1 MSDFNYTFSSGFLVL
16 RNFLRRKA
24 VCWSPSNLIFLYMTY
39 SVFHILTLTSLSGLL
54 SHFSTQNKTEVL
66 ICIESM
72 YVYIF
77 VYLITHCLFFF
88 FLWNA
93 LSSLVFWNIIIV
105 IWLSSLN
112 RHFLEVLLTL
122 SPIEFEVYA
131 LVYKQL
137 SYISGIVL
145 GLSAY

>member
-1 MSDFNYTFSSGFLVL
+1 MYIYLYT
-16 RNFLRRKA
+16 
-24 VCWSPSNLIFLYMTY
+24 
-39 SVFHILTLTSLSGLL
+39 LL
-54 SHFSTQNKTEVL
+54 HTV
-66 ICIESM
+66 
-72 YVYIF
+72 
-77 VYLITHCLFFF
+77 FFF

-112 RHFLEVLLTL
+112 RHFLEVLFTL